1 MLFQKYKK
9 ALTVYLVYVVLV
21 SSFVIFA
28 FLTSGEQMSPLVPG
42 ESMGIEVAFIYL
54 IMFTIG
60 AIAGIMLGYIFGPI
74 FLFVQKKILGRKLV
88 YGIQDRP
95 REKEFKKIVRAFF
108 PALMALN
115 FAMILAA
122 SPAVESFVAPTTE
135 SVTAIHPIVV
145 IVMLMFTVIISF
157 ALFSG
162 AWFLIDS
169 GLMYTNRDKDAESD
183 KPIETR
189 SVGGFFLTLL
199 HGYAGISVAIGFYE
213 LAVYQLPQQTT
224 FGDMFGVIALLF
236 PVPIFI
242 MIAAI
247 PGVIFLDMFR
257 SQRNFYMRNVA
268 KIYGI
273 KDELESTWTVKNNE

>member
-1 MLFQKYKK
+1 MKFQKYKK
-9 ALTVYLVYVVLV
+9 ALTVYFVYVVLV
-21 SSFVIFA
+21 SIFVIFA
-28 FLTSGEQMSPLVPG
+28 LITSGGEMSPVVPG
-42 ESMGIEVAFIYL
+42 DNMGIEIAVIYL
-54 IMFTIG
+54 IMFTLG
-60 AIAGIMLGYIFGPI
+60 AIIGILLGYVFGPI
-74 FLFVQKKILGRKLV
+74 FLFAQKKIIGRKMV

-95 REKEFKKIVRAFF
+95 KETEFKKIIRAFF
-108 PALMALN
+108 PALMSLN
-115 FAMILAA
+115 FAMLLAS
-122 SPAVESFVAPTTE
+122 SPAVENLIAPTTK
-135 SVTAIHPIVV
+135 SVTATNPIVV

-157 ALFSG
+157 ALFAG

-189 SVGGFFLTLL
+189 SVGGLFLNLL

-213 LAVYQLPQQTT
+213 LAVYQLPQQTN

-257 SQRNFYMRNVA
+257 NQRNFYMRNVA

-273 KDELESTWTVKNNE
+273 RDQLESTWEIKKNE